1 MKKTLASPATQ
12 LAYRYDAVIVGSGY
26 GAAIVAARLAQAGLS
41 VAVLERGREWAPGE
55 FPSDEASVV
64 KAVRTPFEPL
74 GLFDA
79 NVQPKNDLDV
89 VVGCGLGGTSL
100 INAGIALRPED
111 AVFEQP
117 EWPASIQR
125 AWREGKL
132 AAYYDRAEEMLG
144 AYADGSLA
152 AMRKVALHEQLVA
165 ARGVS
170 HGLMKLAVSR
180 HAHERHGAKLSP
192 CTHCGDCVAGCNVG
206 AKNTLA
212 TNYLPLAKHH
222 KAKIFTGLEVRT
234 VAPAESGWELGFR
247 FVDGEREGTVVGG
260 IVVLGAGSMG
270 STEILLRSQ
279 RAGLPLGKMV
289 GARFSGNADI
299 MALSYAGRTRTDVL
313 GYGATVAGVRE
324 GWPVGT
330 TISSYGDFRRGPPK
344 NLQERFLL
352 LQGAIPTALATLVS
366 RAFGAWG
373 MVSADARQR
382 ALIQKDLLSL
392 SGPDPDGAL
401 NHSMLFLACG
411 HDSGSGRLVL
421 DDDDERVHVA
431 WKGVGDERCFAAMTD
446 EMMALTEAHGG
457 LFAPNPRSTLLGGS
471 RQMTVHPL
479 GGLPMGDDVDRGA
492 VDHRGRVY
500 DPEGKVH
507 LGLYVADGSV
517 IPRSLGV
524 TPLLTISALAE
535 RIADGI
541 VKSLPALHPQ
551 RPTSRSPARGPEG

>member
-1 MKKTLASPATQ
+1 MTKHLASPPTQ
-12 LAYRYDAVIVGSGY
+12 LAYHYDAVVVGSGY
-26 GAAIVAARLAQAGLS
+26 GASITAARLAQAGVS
-41 VAVLERGREWAPGE
+41 VAVLERGREWLPGE
-55 FPSDEASVV
+55 FPADETAVA
-64 KAVRTPFEPL
+64 KAVRSPLNPF

-79 NVQPKNDLDV
+79 NVQLANDLDV
-89 VVGCGLGGTSL
+89 VVGNGLGGTSL
-100 INAGIALRPED
+100 INAGISLRPEE

-117 EWPASIQR
+117 EWPAAIR
-125 AWREGKL
+125 ASWAKGNL
-132 AAYYDRAEEMLG
+132 AKHYDRAEEMLG
-144 AYADGSLA
+144 AYSDAGLEG
-152 AMRKVALHEQLVA
+152 MRKVMLHKELVA
-165 ARGVS
+165 GRGVP
-170 HGLMKLAVSR
+170 HGLMKLNVSR
-180 HAHERHGAKLSP
+180 HAHERHGVTLAP

-222 KAKIFTGLEVRT
+222 KAKIFTGIEVRT
-234 VAPAESGWELGFR
+234 IAPAESGWELAFR
-247 FVDGEREGTVVGG
+247 FVDSEREGTVRARV
-260 IVVLGAGSMG
+260 VVLGAGSMG

-313 GYGATVAGVRE
+313 GYGATVNGVRD

-366 RAFGAWG
+366 RVFGAWG

-382 ALIQKDLLSL
+382 ALIQRDLLSL

-411 HDSGSGRLVL
+411 HDSATGRLVL
-421 DDDDERVHVA
+421 DDDDDRVHVA
-431 WKGVGDERCFAAMTD
+431 WKGVGEERCFAAMTD
-446 EMMALTEAHGG
+446 EMLALTEAHGG
-457 LFAPNPRSTLLGGS
+457 IFAPNPRSTLLGGE

-479 GGLPMGDDVDRGA
+479 GGLPMGDDVDHGA
-492 VDHRGRVY
+492 VDDRGRVF
-500 DPEGKVH
+500 DPEGRVH
-507 LGLYVADGSV
+507 LGLYVADGAIV
-517 IPRSLGV
+517 PRSLGV

-535 RIADGI
+535 RIAVGI
-541 VKSLPALHPQ
+541 VREHARHVVSP
-551 RPTSRSPARGPEG
+551 RPGTNPPRP